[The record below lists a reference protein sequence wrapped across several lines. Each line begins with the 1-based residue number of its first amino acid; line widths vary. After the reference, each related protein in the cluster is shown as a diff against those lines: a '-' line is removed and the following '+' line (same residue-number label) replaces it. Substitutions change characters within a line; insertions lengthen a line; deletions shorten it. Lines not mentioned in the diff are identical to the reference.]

1 MVISENCC
9 TFIVLNYE
17 VVQTIIA
24 MFFPLV
30 RRRRNTEDKVTEIFF
45 MADEFHK
52 VFCRMLDKYSL
63 NAPENDRKI
72 IQIKMY
78 FRRKYT
84 NFNITLGNYRSQRRL
99 CIVQCLA
106 VLQLQNRLT
115 QSQFSE
121 ETATNA
127 TFATKQKETQSAY
140 NYIINTC
147 NY

>member
-63 NAPENDRKI
+63 NAP
-72 IQIKMY
+72 KMTGKRPY
-78 FRRKYT
+78 HRAGKLSVSEIMTIMILFHKT
-84 NFNITLGNYRSQRRL
+84 RSA
-99 CIVQCLA
+99 CA
-106 VLQLQNRLT
+106 
-115 QSQFSE
+115 
-121 ETATNA
+121 
-127 TFATKQKETQSAY
+127 
-140 NYIINTC
+140 
-147 NY
+147 